1 MTAAAPPLYTV
12 EHGLGTFGPELVQ
25 LAAALDDRFVRFAG
39 AWQAAAMAY
48 PPLMRVRDLDRV
60 DYFRN
65 FPHLVT
71 LTSRLEPGCLP
82 RYAEQAEPVTT
93 VPAAHATASAYVLP
107 SAACYHVYFHLRD
120 QTLSAPHYVTTAAQ
134 CFRNEDE
141 WAGLARLWAFRMREI
156 VCLGPAAAVN
166 GFLTAMKDTVQRF
179 LAAIELPCELKVAT
193 DPFYDRRGSRAL
205 LQVLAPVKYEFI
217 HDGSVAIASA
227 NFHRNFF
234 GERCNIRTADG
245 AFAFSGCV
253 AFGIERWMHAL
264 LSHCGGSAQRARS
277 LVEREGA
284 GGSPR

>member
-1 MTAAAPPLYTV
+1 VSAAAPPFYTV

-25 LAAALDDRFVRFAG
+25 LAAALDARFVRFAG
-39 AWQAAAMAY
+39 AWNAVAMEY
-48 PPLMRVRDLDRV
+48 PPVMRVRDLDGV

-71 LTSRLEPGCLP
+71 LTSRLESGCLP
-82 RYAEQAEPVTT
+82 AYAQPADPVAT
-93 VPAAHATASAYVLP
+93 VPAAHATASEYVLP

-120 QTLSAPHYVTTAAQ
+120 QSLSAPHYITTAAQ

-156 VCLGPAAAVN
+156 VCLGSAETVN
-166 GFLTAMKDTVQRF
+166 GFLAAMKDTLQRF
-179 LAAIELPCELKVAT
+179 LAAIGLPCELQVAT
-193 DPFYDRRGSRAL
+193 DPFYDRRGPRAVM
-205 LQVLAPVKYEFI
+205 QVLAPVKYEFLYG
-217 HDGSVAIASA
+217 GSIAIASA

-234 GERCNIRTADG
+234 GEKCNIRTADG

-264 LSHCGGSAQRARS
+264 LSHCAGSAQRARL
-277 LVEREGA
+277 LVEGGDA